1 MERLNDNQTPRGLTA
16 SGIRNWGYLFI
27 LLGIVSKCLIQNGLL
42 GIDGMTAQQL
52 LALMEQSEQ
61 SMMLVTASIV
71 MQALESCAIPIFA
84 LLLVEGFCK
93 TADWKRYLGRLAL
106 VAAVSEIPYNLA
118 MSGKVLDLSSRNP
131 VFALVLGLAMLW
143 FYRYCAEKSGKNT
156 AIKLLVT
163 VCGVLWAG
171 MLAVEHGICCVVVV
185 AVLWLF
191 RTKPSLR
198 NLAGGCAM
206 MLCCMLSLFYMAA
219 PMGFLIVHF
228 YNGEKGADFKLGR
241 LVIYPA
247 ILLIAVL
254 AYLLVF

>member
-27 LLGIVSKCLIQNGLL
+27 LLGIVAKCLIQNGLL

-156 AIKLLVT
+156 VIKLLVT
-163 VCGVLWAG
+163 LAAIAWSG
-171 MLAVEHGICCVVVV
+171 MLSIEHGAFFLLMT
-185 AVLWLF
+185 AVLWLT
-191 RTKPSLR
+191 RGKSYRILVGVV
-198 NLAGGCAM
+198 AAAVGCG
-206 MLCCMLSLFYMAA
+206 LSLQYVVA
-219 PMGFLIVHF
+219 PFSFLAVHF
-228 YNGEKGADFKLGR
+228 YNGEKGESNRIVNMLC
-241 LVIYPA
+241 YPLM
-247 ILLIAVL
+247 LLAVYAAAFL
-254 AYLLVF
+254 I